1 MVETEIRI
9 RHEALVD
16 AIRQVL
22 AREGVNESIGRIEA
36 ELMAEIERR
45 IAK

>member
-1 MVETEIRI
+1 METETRI

-36 ELMAEIERR
+36 DLMA
-45 IAK
+45 